1 MSLLPKE
8 NNSSKSS
15 KACEGKNSTRSLEHN
30 PEIEGEIAK
39 GCLARIRFL
48 NTKILNLNH
57 KKLLAERNIMRKT
70 EISGLIILFVG
81 VVLLIFTFLN
91 AYWFLTQDIGLIA
104 TADLVKA
111 FGEALAPLIAT
122 CIRVMYL
129 GIMGWIGS
137 LLTLR
142 GISLLKEVPSP
153 QMKVE
158 KKLQQKPTMVS
169 TVKREEIQKPQEKAE
184 LTKLP
189 QKEIKPAASPPQRP
203 EPPKSSEQ
211 PTPPE
216 EKKEE
221 KPTEEC
227 DSKRNARAKN
237 V

>member
-1 MSLLPKE
+1 
-8 NNSSKSS
+8 
-15 KACEGKNSTRSLEHN
+15 
-30 PEIEGEIAK
+30 
-39 GCLARIRFL
+39 
-48 NTKILNLNH
+48 
-57 KKLLAERNIMRKT
+57 MRKT

-81 VVLLIFTFLN
+81 VALLIFTFLN

-104 TADLVKA
+104 TSDLVKA

-122 CIRVMYL
+122 CIRIMYL

-142 GISLLKEVPSP
+142 GISLLKGEPSS
-153 QMKVE
+153 QTKVE
-158 KKLQQKPTMVS
+158 KKPQQKSTMVP
-169 TVKREEIQKPQEKAE
+169 TIKKEEAQKPQKREE

-189 QKEIKPAASPPQRP
+189 QEEIKPAVSPPQRP

-221 KPTEEC
+221 KPTE
-227 DSKRNARAKN
+227 SVTPNATPEQKTSN
-237 V
+237 P